1 MIFQANQTN
10 KVSFKENIIS
20 QHFLAI
26 VIILQVIMYV
36 SLFFGMPLARITIGI
51 AYLLFIPGLVLIKLL
66 KLDSLSTLESVLYA
80 VGFSVASLMLSGLVI
95 NEFGG
100 LIGIDF
106 PLSTLPISL
115 FVNTAILI
123 GAAAASLR
131 RSPKRQTQP
140 QDKKTSFS
148 PSMLLLALIPALSI
162 VGAYY
167 VDATGNNIILLITIL
182 SIAGLFTVG
191 VVTNRS
197 PKIYAFA
204 IAMIA
209 LALLLHVSLI
219 SNYILPYGGDSP
231 VEMYV
236 FQNTQLT
243 SHWNSTFTF
252 LSDEAYGRYNAMLS
266 ITVLPT
272 IYSNM
277 LGIDPTWV
285 YKIIY
290 PLIFALVPVGL
301 YWLWQP
307 YIGKKLAFIA
317 AFLFMAQSTFFTE
330 MLALNRQMVG
340 ELFFVLLLLT
350 LLNKNVKR
358 EGKFV
363 AFAILSFGLIFSHYA
378 LAEIFLFFIFAA
390 WATSTVY
397 LKRPSFNLQLS
408 MIIFFFVAMFVWYI
422 YTSGAVVFQSF
433 MTFTANISAQLGD
446 FFNPASRGAT
456 VLTGLGLTESPSLL
470 NTVSRGFAYLTEIF
484 IVLGVIALF
493 TKKSPF
499 RFERDYIVFS
509 VLAVALLVMLTLVPG
524 LANALSMTRFYH
536 ILLMILA
543 PFCVVGMWMT
553 AGYLSKH
560 RKQMQQVVFVVLV
573 IGIIVPYFLFQTN
586 FTYEVAGTTSWSV
599 PLSGYRMNP
608 VQLYGYYGYIE
619 TWSVHGAEWISKY
632 VPYENNTLVA
642 DNSLFTALPAYGHIY
657 RGYMMELTN
666 TTHLKPGQFAFLSYI
681 SINYEPDVSNGT
693 YPAALNQTSI
703 VYSNGNSEVYY
714 NP

>member
-1 MIFQANQTN
+1 MNSQEN
-10 KVSFKENIIS
+10 KVSFKENIVS

-26 VIILQVIMYV
+26 VVVLQVIMYLT
-36 SLFFGMPLARITIGI
+36 LFLGMPLARAAIGV
-51 AYLLFIPGLVLIKLL
+51 AYLLFIPGLVIIKLL
-66 KLDSLSTLESVLYA
+66 KLDSLGTLESVLYA
-80 VGFSVASLMLSGLVI
+80 VGFSVAFLMLAGLLI

-100 LIGIDF
+100 LIGISF

-115 FVNTAILI
+115 VVNTAVLV

-131 RSPKRQTQP
+131 RSPRKQP
-140 QDKKTSFS
+140 LQDKKISFT
-148 PSMLLLALIPALSI
+148 PAMLLLALIPALSA

-167 VDATGNNIILLITIL
+167 VDATGSNIILLVTIIA
-182 SIAGLFTVG
+182 IAGLFTVG
-191 VVTNRS
+191 VLTNRS

-236 FQNTQLT
+236 FDNTQMT

-272 IYSNM
+272 VYSNM

-285 YKIIY
+285 FKIIY

-330 MLALNRQMVG
+330 MLALNRQMIG

-350 LLNKNVKR
+350 LLNKNVRR

-378 LAEIFLFFIFAA
+378 LAEIFLFLIFAA
-390 WATSTVY
+390 WATSVVY

-433 MTFTANISAQLGD
+433 MTFTSYISAQLGD

-456 VLTGLGLTESPSLL
+456 VLAGLGLTESPSLL

-509 VLAVALLVMLTLVPG
+509 VLTVAFLVMLTLIPG

-543 PFCVVGMWMT
+543 PFCVVGMWLT
-553 AGYLSKH
+553 AGYISRHKQ
-560 RKQMQQVVFVVLV
+560 QMQQVVFIVLV
-573 IGIIVPYFLFQTN
+573 IGILVPYFLFQTN
-586 FTYEVAGTTSWSV
+586 FAYEVAGAKSWSV
-599 PLSGYRMNP
+599 PLSGYRMDP
-608 VQLYGYYGYIE
+608 IQLYGYYGYIE
-619 TWSVHGAEWISKY
+619 PWSVHGAEWVSNY
-632 VPYENNTLVA
+632 VPYEYNLIA

-657 RGYMMELTN
+657 RGYITEMANGTVVKSGE
-666 TTHLKPGQFAFLSYI
+666 FAFLSYI
-681 SINYEPDVSNGT
+681 SINYESEVSKGA
-693 YPAALNQTSI
+693 YPVMLNQTSI
-703 VYSNGNSEVYY
+703 VYTNGGTEVYY
-714 NP
+714 KP